1 MIKRQNR
8 NIILNFKKKE
18 NRKKIERK
26 NTKQD
31 ISVKK
36 YSKYKYNWQAESSKI
51 LIVNSK
57 II

>member
-36 YSKYKYNWQAESSKI
+36 YSKYKYNWQAE
-51 LIVNSK
+51 NQ
-57 II
+57 